1 MQLVYGG
8 VEGGEDAEVTAIGQQ
23 PQGGAEEEEEE
34 EEEEFLVKK
43 SDIAA
48 LQLARAATLTLTLT

>member
-1 MQLVYGG
+1 MPLVYGG

-34 EEEEFLVKK
+34 EEEFLVKK

-48 LQLARAATLTLTLT
+48 PQLARAATLTLTLT

>member
-34 EEEEFLVKK
+34 EEEFLVKK